1 MATMIHTIIQR
12 LQAPLFLLMI
22 VSLIGG
28 IQLASRS
35 VADETDKTET
45 SQTNNSKSESVEA
58 KTKEELKPVIKT
70 KKDWQKLLTKEQYY
84 VTRRAGTERA
94 FTGEYWDNKK
104 DGTYHC
110 VCCDLPLFDSKTK
123 YASGTGWPSFWDPFK
138 KNYISKHEDRS
149 FFSVRTEVRCKRC
162 DAHLGHVFDDGPEPT
177 GLRYCIN
184 SVALSF
190 EKRTKRSAQD
200 KKK

>member
-1 MATMIHTIIQR
+1 MLR
-12 LQAPLFLLMI
+12 LVLMK
-22 VSLIGG
+22 
-28 IQLASRS
+28 Q
-35 VADETDKTET
+35 TH
-45 SQTNNSKSESVEA
+45 SQ
-58 KTKEELKPVIKT
+58 PM
-70 KKDWQKLLTKEQYY
+70 KKVKLLTKEQYY

-190 EKRTKRSAQD
+190 EKRTKRSAQN
-200 KKK
+200 KNE

>member
-58 KTKEELKPVIKT
+58 KTKGELKPIIKT

-104 DGTYHC
+104 
-110 VCCDLPLFDSKTK
+110 VLF
-123 YASGTGWPSFWDPFK
+123 
-138 KNYISKHEDRS
+138 
-149 FFSVRTEVRCKRC
+149 
-162 DAHLGHVFDDGPEPT
+162 
-177 GLRYCIN
+177 
-184 SVALSF
+184 
-190 EKRTKRSAQD
+190 
-200 KKK
+200 